1 MGFYLGIGGVV
12 TFKNNRKL
20 TDVVCKTPLD
30 NIVLETDSP
39 YLAPEPYRGKR
50 NCSIYLKYIVEKV
63 AELKGVPQQE
73 VIDVTER
80 NAKRLYRLL

>member
-1 MGFYLGIGGVV
+1 M
-12 TFKNNRKL
+12 
-20 TDVVCKTPLD
+20 D
-30 NIVLETDSP
+30 NIDHKTYST
-39 YLAPEPYRGKR
+39 YLAPESYRGKR